1 MEKIFLNK
9 RLVIIAFFTVFS
21 SASSPAIAN
30 DNCGDGTVELKLIRW
45 IKGQPMFQLDF
56 AGHSQSDEF
65 TIIIRDELNSVL
77 YQQKIVG
84 QNFSKNFLL
93 NTLEIG
99 DNTLNFEVVCN
110 KPNTSIVYKINRNTF
125 QREEIA

>member
-21 SASSPAIAN
+21 TASSPLNAN
-30 DNCGDGTVELKLIRW
+30 DKCGDDSVELKLIRW
-45 IKGQPMFQLDF
+45 IKDQPMFQLSF
-56 AGHSQSDEF
+56 TGRSQNDEF

-77 YQQKIVG
+77 YKQKILG

-93 NTLEIG
+93 NTSEIG
-99 DNTLNFEVVCN
+99 DDTLNFEIVCN
-110 KPNTSIVYKINRNTF
+110 RSNSSIVYKINRNRF
-125 QREEIA
+125 QQEEIA